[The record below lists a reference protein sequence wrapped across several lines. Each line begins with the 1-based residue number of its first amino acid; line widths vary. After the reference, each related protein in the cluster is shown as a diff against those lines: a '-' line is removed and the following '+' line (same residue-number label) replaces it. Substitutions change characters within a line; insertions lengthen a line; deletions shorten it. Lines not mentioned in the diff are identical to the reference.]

1 MEPVNVTV
9 KFTDKGN
16 IILLRL
22 DMPGQIWKV
31 ESTGREWEE
40 EDGRHML
47 AMVEG
52 KRVFHLLFS
61 PEKMMWY
68 IVPRPDFP
76 PPPAA

>member
-1 MEPVNVTV
+1 MEPINVTA

-22 DMPGQIWKV
+22 DMPGQILKV

-52 KRVFHLLFS
+52 NRVYHLLFS
-61 PEKMMWY
+61 PQNLMWY
-68 IVPRPDFP
+68 IVPRLEAPSST
-76 PPPAA
+76 AA

>member
-1 MEPVNVTV
+1 MDPINVTA

-22 DMPGQIWKV
+22 DMPGQILKV

-52 KRVFHLLFS
+52 NRVYHLLFS
-61 PEKMMWY
+61 PQKMMWF
-68 IVPRPDFP
+68 IVPRPDIP
-76 PPPAA
+76 PSTGA